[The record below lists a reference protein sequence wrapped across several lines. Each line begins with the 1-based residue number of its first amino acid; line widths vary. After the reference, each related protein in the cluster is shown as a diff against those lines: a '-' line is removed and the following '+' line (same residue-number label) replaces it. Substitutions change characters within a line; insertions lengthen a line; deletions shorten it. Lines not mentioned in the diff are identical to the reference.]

1 MASESPVSTQPA
13 RGTGIPLGFEHLL
26 HPQTI
31 NTEIPRRTSTQSSS
45 TDSSDKFS
53 RFRLHI
59 RQQPVATRACAA
71 GEKDRRPI
79 DPPPI
84 LQMLLVDF
92 DSKSDDDL
100 ELLQNPRYTV
110 ACLLY
115 AVQKSGPEDEDE
127 KLIHSTHMVE
137 STAKRRRES
146 HEDSVASLS
155 PLDSGSSSPHPRS
168 IQVLSGKTYVS
179 PFYTPIDPDPETA
192 PGHPSS
198 QPGRSSY
205 ITTSLTETSN
215 IPATFF
221 VFADLSVRTAGTYRL
236 KFRLMDWGMA
246 FETGKAQPILAE
258 TLSEPFRVFSSKDFP
273 GMKESSVLT
282 WKLKEMGMF
291 ELKPRSGKGKGKRK
305 ADDENNGSE

>member
-1 MASESPVSTQPA
+1 MASKSPKQPT
-13 RGTGIPLGFEHLL
+13 RGNGIPLGFEHLL
-26 HPQTI
+26 HPQ
-31 NTEIPRRTSTQSSS
+31 NAKTETQRRTSTQSSN
-45 TDSSDKFS
+45 TDSSDPFS

-92 DSKSDDDL
+92 NSQSDDDL
-100 ELLQNPRYTV
+100 ELLQNPRYAV

-115 AVQKSGPEDEDE
+115 AIRKPGLEDEDE
-127 KLIHSTHMVE
+127 KLVHSTHIVE
-137 STAKRRRES
+137 NHVKRRRES
-146 HEDSVASLS
+146 HEDSVTSPSDSASSL
-155 PLDSGSSSPHPRS
+155 HPRS
-168 IQVLSGKTYVS
+168 VQVLSGKTYVS
-179 PFYTPIDPDPETA
+179 PFYAPVEPDPETA

-205 ITTSLTETSN
+205 TSLTETTSS

-221 VFADLSVRTAGTYRL
+221 VFADLSVRTAGVYRL

-273 GMKESSVLT
+273 GMRESSALT
-282 WKLKEMGMF
+282 WKLKNMGMY
-291 ELKPRSGKGKGKRK
+291 ELKPRSGKGKGKRR
-305 ADDENNGSE
+305 AEDENNGYV

>member
-1 MASESPVSTQPA
+1 MALDLPASKQPA

-26 HPQTI
+26 HPQ
-31 NTEIPRRTSTQSSS
+31 NTKAETPRSTSTQSSNM
-45 TDSSDKFS
+45 DSSNKFS

-59 RQQPVATRACAA
+59 RQQPIATRACAA

-92 DSKSDDDL
+92 NSKSDDDL

-115 AVQKSGPEDEDE
+115 AVRKSGPEDEDE
-127 KLIHSTHMVE
+127 KLIHSTHVVE
-137 STAKRRRES
+137 NNARRRRES
-146 HEDSVASLS
+146 HEDSVTSS
-155 PLDSGSSSPHPRS
+155 PLDGTPFPHPRT
-168 IQVLSGKTYVS
+168 IQVLSGRTYVS
-179 PFYTPIDPDPETA
+179 PFHTPIEPDPETA
-192 PGHPSS
+192 PRHPSS
-198 QPGRSSY
+198 HPGRTSCV
-205 ITTSLTETSN
+205 TSLAEISK

-221 VFADLSVRTAGTYRL
+221 VFADLSVRTAGIYRL

-273 GMKESSVLT
+273 GMKESSALT
-282 WKLKEMGMF
+282 WKLKKMGML

-305 ADDENNGSE
+305 ADDEDNAYE

>member
-1 MASESPVSTQPA
+1 
-13 RGTGIPLGFEHLL
+13 
-26 HPQTI
+26 
-31 NTEIPRRTSTQSSS
+31 
-45 TDSSDKFS
+45 
-53 RFRLHI
+53 
-59 RQQPVATRACAA
+59 
-71 GEKDRRPI
+71 
-79 DPPPI
+79 
-84 LQMLLVDF
+84 MLLVDF

-115 AVQKSGPEDEDE
+115 AVRKSGPENEDE
-127 KLIHSTHMVE
+127 KLIHSTHMIENTV
-137 STAKRRRES
+137 RRRRGS
-146 HEDSVASLS
+146 HEDSVTCS
-155 PLDSGSSSPHPRS
+155 PLDNASSPHPRA

-179 PFYTPIDPDPETA
+179 PFYTPIEPDPETA

-205 ITTSLTETSN
+205 IKTVTETST

-246 FETGKAQPILAE
+246 FDTVKAQPILAE
-258 TLSEPFRVFSSKDFP
+258 TMSEPFRVFSSKDFP
-273 GMKESSVLT
+273 GMKESSALT

-305 ADDENNGSE
+305 AEDESNGYE